1 MRLEAVRAQEGPIS
15 GGTPELALWQE
26 VGTCAFG
33 CQSRVLTKWTSSI
46 SSVGEAAK
54 ECVKGAGGR
63 SGFNLH
69 RPAPQPLPLTAL
81 TDDNFIISDGKSS
94 RLL

>member
-1 MRLEAVRAQEGPIS
+1 MLLDASHEFLQNGPLQFP
-15 GGTPELALWQE
+15 G
-26 VGTCAFG
+26 
-33 CQSRVLTKWTSSI
+33 
-46 SSVGEAAK
+46 GEAAK

-69 RPAPQPLPLTAL
+69 RPAPRTLPLTAL
-81 TDDNFIISDGKSS
+81 TDDNFIISDGKSR